1 MLPVTGVI
9 IANSRCELLEDLGSF
24 LSPQAIMCE

>member
-9 IANSRCELLEDLGSF
+9 IANSCCELLEDLGPF
-24 LSPQAIMCE
+24 LNPQAIM